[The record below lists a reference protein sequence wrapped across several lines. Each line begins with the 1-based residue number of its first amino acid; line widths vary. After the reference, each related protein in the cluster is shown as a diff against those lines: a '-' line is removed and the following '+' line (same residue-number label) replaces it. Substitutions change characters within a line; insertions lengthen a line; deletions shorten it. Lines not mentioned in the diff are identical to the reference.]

1 MRWNNTI
8 SVDIDVDDV
17 IREIDTEDLIN
28 EIKSRKVTIKDFV
41 DDPESLRSLLTYWFT
56 AKKLPPLW
64 VHSDQ
69 EIANIIITELNSK

>member
-1 MRWNNTI
+1 MSWNNTI
-8 SVDIDVDDV
+8 SVDIDVDDI

-28 EIKSRKVTIKDFV
+28 ELKSRKVTIEDFV
-41 DDPESLRSLLTYWFT
+41 DDPESLRLLLTYWFI

-64 VHSDQ
+64 THSDQ

>member
-1 MRWNNTI
+1 MF
-8 SVDIDVDDV
+8 

-28 EIKSRKVTIKDFV
+28 EIKSRKVTIKDFI

-64 VHSDQ
+64 AHSDQ